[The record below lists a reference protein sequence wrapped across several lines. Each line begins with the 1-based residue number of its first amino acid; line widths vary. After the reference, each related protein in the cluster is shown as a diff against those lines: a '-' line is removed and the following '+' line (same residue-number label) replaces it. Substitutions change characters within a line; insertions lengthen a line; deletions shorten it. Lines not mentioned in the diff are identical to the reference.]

1 MNIPVVGADKM
12 KYVILRIDTPLLLP
26 ELCTRNRTRFRSQI
40 NKMKMN
46 KYTVDQKFPFINS

>member
-12 KYVILRIDTPLLLP
+12 KYVILRIDTPLLPP

-40 NKMKMN
+40 NKMN

>member
-1 MNIPVVGADKM
+1 MNIPVIDTEKM
-12 KYVILRIDTPLLLP
+12 KYVILRIDTPLLPP

-40 NKMKMN
+40 NKMN